1 MIPAGVQV
9 ELKGL
14 TLKVTGPKGTLD
26 KAFRSEVKIHVDA
39 AAKQIRVDNPNP
51 ESRLCKALHG
61 TTRAL
66 IHNMILGVT
75 QGFSRELQI
84 FGTGYNVKE
93 QGGKLI
99 LTVGYSD
106 PVELPIPKVVKVTIK
121 TPATKGNE
129 VPAVFSC
136 ASPDKQVLGQFA
148 TDIRRVRPPEPYQGK
163 GIRFSDETI
172 RRKVGKAFASGSA

>member
-1 MIPAGVQV
+1 MSAANYYVRCTNMSRIGKKPIAIPAGVQV

-14 TLKVTGPKGTLD
+14 SLKVTGPKGTLE
-26 KAFRSEVKIHVDA
+26 KSFRAESKIQVDTS
-39 AAKQIRVDNPNP
+39 AKQIRVDNPNP
-51 ESRLCKALHG
+51 DSRLCKALHG

-75 QGFSRELQI
+75 EGFSRELQI

-136 ASPDKQVLGQFA
+136 FSTDKQALGQFVA
-148 TDIRRVRPPEPYQGK
+148 DIHHVRPPEPYQY
-163 GIRFSDETI
+163 
-172 RRKVGKAFASGSA
+172 